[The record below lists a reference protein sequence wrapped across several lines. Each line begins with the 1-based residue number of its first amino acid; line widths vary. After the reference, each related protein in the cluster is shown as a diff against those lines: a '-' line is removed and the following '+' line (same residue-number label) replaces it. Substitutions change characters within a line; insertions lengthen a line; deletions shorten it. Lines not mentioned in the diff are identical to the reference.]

1 MKNSM
6 TILMTHSG
14 SKNKKNRLLK
24 VYHNLLTEFKREQMG
39 YASIAIIPQSCLGA
53 VAVMM
58 LLLSGLTLINLI
70 LLFVVTM
77 FCMTYNGA
85 VLAQL
90 KSKTTFN
97 LLILSVVFSCI
108 VIIAHLF

>member
-1 MKNSM
+1 MKM
-6 TILMTHSG
+6 
-14 SKNKKNRLLK
+14 
-24 VYHNLLTEFKREQMG
+24 YDNLLAEFKREQTG
-39 YASIAIIPQSCLGA
+39 YASIAIIPQSCIGA
-53 VAVMM
+53 VAAMM
-58 LLLSGLTLINLI
+58 LLLSGLTPTNLI
-70 LLFVVTM
+70 LLFMVTM
-77 FCMTYNGA
+77 FCMAYNGA